1 MAERVLPLYSIGAV
15 SRMLALSA
23 ATIRTWESRY
33 GMVEPARSEGGQRLY
48 SRDQVEQLRF
58 VNRAIA
64 EGRRPAEAHRFLA
77 ERIARG
83 DVFGGT
89 HLRVLLAESR
99 FGAAAALRQLLGA
112 EGFEVLLATDPGSA
126 AQACEELAPIL
137 VLIDTD
143 DERFGDLS
151 RRLRDSGTRV
161 LPVEAL
167 ERPLALVDEARSL
180 LVPG

>member
-33 GMVEPARSEGGQRLY
+33 GLVDPARSEGGQRLY

-58 VNRAIA
+58 VKAAIA
-64 EGRRPAEAHRFLA
+64 GGRRPAEAHRLLA

-83 DVFGGT
+83 DVFGAT
-89 HLRVLLAESR
+89 RPRVLLAETR
-99 FGAAAALRQLLGA
+99 LGAAAALRKLLGT
-112 EGFEVLLATDPGSA
+112 EGFEVLLASDAASA
-126 AQACEELAPIL
+126 QQACEELGPTL

-143 DERFGDLS
+143 DERFRDLS
-151 RRLRDSGTRV
+151 RRLRESGTKV
-161 LPVEAL
+161 LPVELL
-167 ERPLALVDEARSL
+167 EQPLALVDEARSL
-180 LVPG
+180 LEA